1 AERRGRRTRHASKRH
16 FPDRAA
22 SGRVLPATARHVQC
36 WRAAKALKLHK
47 RKPAAFSCEADS
59 IPNICERIPA
69 TTPREYLMQRK
80 VAQSR
85 FGRQHPLHHLRVGG
99 RRKIGAPE
107 RNMGG
112 DVFAGRG
119 YLQPR
124 CVFVQRLEKSLQ
136 PAVLIAM
143 RERSRPHAK
152 LFHVVAEGGRAAG
165 TRLGGFLEIGDGFLD
180 QTEWNEVTQFLES
193 REKPDGLAT
202 ILGNV
207 RAIELFGFEA

>member
-1 AERRGRRTRHASKRH
+1 
-16 FPDRAA
+16 
-22 SGRVLPATARHVQC
+22 
-36 WRAAKALKLHK
+36 
-47 RKPAAFSCEADS
+47 
-59 IPNICERIPA
+59 
-69 TTPREYLMQRK
+69 
-80 VAQSR
+80 
-85 FGRQHPLHHLRVGG
+85 
-99 RRKIGAPE
+99 
-107 RNMGG
+107 
-112 DVFAGRG
+112 
-119 YLQPR
+119 
-124 CVFVQRLEKSLQ
+124 EKSLQ

-207 RAIELFGFEA
+207 RAIELFGFEARGEKRPVIHKRVTDIGGSQRRWQLRFPHALGKPCTRGPLGKMFFQVVGEAH